1 MKQITLSL
9 LTSLM
14 ICGFVSAQNSV
25 NDGVKFL
32 YYERVTS
39 AKQTLQRAVAS
50 NPKDPVAIYWLGQA
64 YMVDGKLDSA
74 KSVYQNALN
83 NGVNEPLIWVGTGH
97 VEISQGGDVNAAK
110 QRFEQAITAS
120 TTNEREKQGPKC

>member
-9 LTSLM
+9 VTSLM
-14 ICGFVSAQNSV
+14 ICSFVSAQNSV
-25 NDGVKFL
+25 SDGVKFL

-50 NPKDPVAIYWLGQA
+50 NPKDVAAIYWLGQA

-74 KSVYQNALN
+74 KSVY
-83 NGVNEPLIWVGTGH
+83 
-97 VEISQGGDVNAAK
+97 
-110 QRFEQAITAS
+110 
-120 TTNEREKQGPKC
+120 